1 MVKVKHHKD
10 YTIFS
15 DNEKMDTSGLAGKSK
30 EYKMSEYKPPV
41 MTIEDIMEVQEY
53 KNAKRP
59 DTETED

>member
-15 DNEKMDTSGLAGKSK
+15 DNEKMDTSGMAGTPKPM
-30 EYKMSEYKPPV
+30 EVYKWKRPV

-53 KNAKRP
+53 KTSKRP
-59 DTETED
+59 DTEED